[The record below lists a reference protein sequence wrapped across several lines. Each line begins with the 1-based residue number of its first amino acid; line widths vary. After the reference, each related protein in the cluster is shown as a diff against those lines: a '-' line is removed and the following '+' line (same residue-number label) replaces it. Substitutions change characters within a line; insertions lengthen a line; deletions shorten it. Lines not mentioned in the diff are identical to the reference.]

1 LDSDV
6 RHLHEELALQRF
18 DRARHLV
25 ERVQGADR
33 SKALLLQAVVL
44 FAKGR
49 ANRALETLLK
59 LEEQGF
65 TPPEWHAARARIHL
79 AWDHPEGAVDEARA
93 AWDADPDE
101 SYRLLLAQALAGAGR
116 DADAIQLLT
125 AEPAACAADAWL
137 LLGDLYDRAG
147 DGARAHNAWLRA
159 FQRAP
164 FNALPLHRIARRC
177 LATGELEAGAAM
189 LEELAGV
196 SDLVGTEAF
205 ALAARLVLLTG
216 DVPRL
221 TRLVRARLLR
231 DDADADDLL
240 WAARLM
246 LAAGERD
253 EATRLLERAAHLGLS
268 PEQMAT
274 LRLQEAVIR
283 WNEGRAD
290 EAAALLERAV
300 QGADD
305 PAPALLN
312 LAFLLLSRPKTPPA
326 GLVRGLLE
334 RARAAGA
341 SEADLAVHEV
351 LGLLKEGRVE
361 QARDRFRVLVARG
374 LVSLERRPR

>member
-1 LDSDV
+1 VDPDV

-33 SKALLLQAVVL
+33 DKALLLQAVVL

-49 ANRALETLLK
+49 ANRALETLMK
-59 LEEQGF
+59 LAEAGC
-65 TPPEWHAARARIHL
+65 TPPEWHACRARIHL
-79 AWDHPEGAVDEARA
+79 AWGHPEGAVGEARL
-93 AWDADPDE
+93 AWTADPDE
-101 SYRLLLAQALAGAGR
+101 SYRLLLATALAEAGR
-116 DADAIQLLT
+116 DAEAILLLAT
-125 AEPAACAADAWL
+125 EPAARAADALL
-137 LLGDLYDRAG
+137 LLGDLRART
-147 DGARAHNAWLRA
+147 DDHRGALDAWLA
-159 FQRAP
+159 SFQRAP
-164 FNALPLHRIARRC
+164 FSPEPLRRIARQS
-177 LATGELEAGAAM
+177 LVTGRLEAGAAL

-196 SDLVGTEAF
+196 SELAGTEAF
-205 ALAARLVLLTG
+205 ALAARLVLLQG

-221 TRLVRARLLR
+221 TRLVSARLAR
-231 DDADADDLL
+231 PDADADDLL

-246 LAAGERD
+246 LAAGD
-253 EATRLLERAAHLGLS
+253 HAATVGLLGRAGALGLS
-268 PEQMAT
+268 PAQAAT
-274 LRLQEAVIR
+274 LRLLEAVTH
-283 WNEGRAD
+283 WSEGRTD

-305 PAPALLN
+305 PVPALLN
-312 LAFLLLSRPKTPPA
+312 LAFLLLSRPKAPPA

-334 RARAAGA
+334 RARGAGA

-374 LVSLERRPR
+374 LVAPARRDA